1 MNIQRIAAFSN
12 GSEGGNPAGVVLCEL
27 MPDTKTMQT
36 LAADIG
42 YSETVFA
49 APNDTGWRVRYFSP
63 EVEVDFCGHATI
75 ALGSALARDFGPG
88 TFHLTLNHAQI
99 SVEGYFSEQDWG
111 ASFISPPTHSR
122 PISKEL
128 LAEALALF
136 GLSEANLDLR
146 IPPAIAHGG
155 GDHLILALKD
165 RQTLQAM
172 QYNQEDGR
180 HLSLREKLVTFN
192 LIYAEQNQLFHSR
205 NPFPVGGVF
214 EDPAT
219 GAAAAALSG
228 YLRDITWPHQGSIV
242 IYQGE
247 DMGMPSC
254 LTAEISPQIG
264 SGIKVLG
271 SARLLS

>member
-36 LAADIG
+36 LAAEIG

-49 APNDTGWRVRYFSP
+49 APNDSGWRVRYFSP

-122 PISKEL
+122 PIGKEL
-128 LAEALALF
+128 LSEALALF
-136 GLSEANLDLR
+136 GLSEADLDLR

-155 GDHLILALKD
+155 GDHSIPCLK
-165 RQTLQAM
+165 RQTNIAS
-172 QYNQEDGR
+172 DA
-180 HLSLREKLVTFN
+180 V
-192 LIYAEQNQLFHSR
+192 
-205 NPFPVGGVF
+205 
-214 EDPAT
+214 
-219 GAAAAALSG
+219 
-228 YLRDITWPHQGSIV
+228 
-242 IYQGE
+242 
-247 DMGMPSC
+247 
-254 LTAEISPQIG
+254 
-264 SGIKVLG
+264 
-271 SARLLS
+271 

>member
-12 GSEGGNPAGVVLCEL
+12 GSEGGNPAGVVLCES

-36 LAADIG
+36 LAAEIG

-75 ALGSALARDFGPG
+75 ALGSAFARHFGSG

-99 SVEGYFSEQDWG
+99 SVKGYFSEQDWG

-122 PISKEL
+122 PIGKEL

-136 GLSEANLDLR
+136 GLSEADLDLR

-180 HLSLREKLVTFN
+180 HLSLREKLVTCN
-192 LIYAEQNQLFHSR
+192 LIYAEQNQVFHSR

-264 SGIKVLG
+264 SGIKVSG